1 MVENELL
8 NKSDIVWDYFVKHP
22 HEEITPKKLAKILNI
37 NYNTVNGAIN
47 RYYISGKIKKM
58 KRGAYV
64 LRPPLSKGQTTLSE
78 RIQGSIG

>member
-22 HEEITPKKLAKILNI
+22 HKQITPKKLAEILKI
-37 NYNTVNGAIN
+37 NYNTVNSAIN

-58 KRGAYV
+58 DRGTYV
-64 LRPPLSKGQTTLSE
+64 LLPPLSRGQTTLGE
-78 RIQGSIG
+78 GIQGKIK

>member
-8 NKSDIVWDYFVKHP
+8 YKSDIVWDYFVKHP
-22 HEEITPKKLAKILNI
+22 NEEITPKKLAKILKI

-47 RYYISGKIKKM
+47 RYYISKKIKKM

-64 LRPPLSKGQTTLSE
+64 LLPPLSEGQTTLSE
-78 RIQGSIG
+78 RIQGRIG